1 VSIYYRLTL
10 FLVNFKLMYKHNK
23 IFDRVLGYAPFIIC
37 FIILYLS
44 ETFNVI
50 SSINGLTQL
59 ILFIIVV
66 SIPAFITKRMSYVDI
81 GWPWGLV
88 CIGVL
93 VLING
98 EGYWIRKY
106 IISGMYLIAGL
117 RMGIGAIILLKKG
130 YLNKELSRYEYQ
142 RLRWKKSGY
151 SNIDISLQYEIMIQC
166 LANVTFLALPAII
179 QSYNPQDFISPLEI
193 FGYLLWLVFLIIE
206 HLADLQ
212 KQRFLRKAF
221 LENKNKQVCNV
232 GLWKYS
238 RHPNY
243 FAEWMVWNCLIISSL
258 PSLFYFYSIEESKII
273 WIGLLIS
280 LIYISKIMYN
290 TLVYYTGA
298 IPSEYYSKQKRPD
311 YSEIQKKTN
320 MFFPGVFRKK

>member
-1 VSIYYRLTL
+1 
-10 FLVNFKLMYKHNK
+10 MYKHNK

-221 LENKNKQVCNV
+221 LENKKKQVCNV

>member
-1 VSIYYRLTL
+1 
-10 FLVNFKLMYKHNK
+10 
-23 IFDRVLGYAPFIIC
+23 
-37 FIILYLS
+37 
-44 ETFNVI
+44 
-50 SSINGLTQL
+50 
-59 ILFIIVV
+59 
-66 SIPAFITKRMSYVDI
+66 MSYVDI

-106 IISGMYLIAGL
+106 IISGMYIIAGL

-212 KQRFLRKAF
+212 KQSFLRKAF
-221 LENKNKQVCNV
+221 LENKKKQVCNI

-298 IPSEYYSKQKRPD
+298 IPSEYYSRQRRPN

-320 MFFPGVFRKK
+320 MFFPGILRKK

>member
-1 VSIYYRLTL
+1 
-10 FLVNFKLMYKHNK
+10 MYKHNK

-212 KQRFLRKAF
+212 KQNFLRKAF
-221 LENKNKQVCNV
+221 LENKKKQVCNI

-273 WIGLLIS
+273 WIGLLVS

-298 IPSEYYSKQKRPD
+298 IPSEYYSRQKRPD

-320 MFFPGVFRKK
+320 MFFPAVFRKK

>member
-1 VSIYYRLTL
+1 
-10 FLVNFKLMYKHNK
+10 MYKHNK

-106 IISGMYLIAGL
+106 IISGMYIIAGL

-221 LENKNKQVCNV
+221 LENKKKQVCNV

-298 IPSEYYSKQKRPD
+298 IPSEYYSRQRRPD

>member
-1 VSIYYRLTL
+1 MSIYYRLRL
-10 FLVNFKLMYKHNK
+10 FLVNFKVMYKHNK
-23 IFDRVLGYAPFIIC
+23 IFDRVLGYAPFIVC

-44 ETFNVI
+44 ETFNAI
-50 SSINGLTQL
+50 SSINGVTQL

-81 GWPWGLV
+81 AWPWGLV

-142 RLRWKKSGY
+142 RLRWEKSGY

-193 FGYLLWLVFLIIE
+193 FGYLLWVVFLIIE

-212 KQRFLRKAF
+212 KQNFLRKAF
-221 LENKNKQVCNV
+221 LENKKKQVCNV

-273 WIGLLIS
+273 WIGLLVS

-298 IPSEYYSKQKRPD
+298 IPSEYYSRQKRPD

-320 MFFPGVFRKK
+320 MFFPAVFRKK

>member
-1 VSIYYRLTL
+1 
-10 FLVNFKLMYKHNK
+10 MYKHNK

-221 LENKNKQVCNV
+221 LENKKKQVCNV

-298 IPSEYYSKQKRPD
+298 IPSEYYSRQKRPD

-320 MFFPGVFRKK
+320 MFFPAVFRKK

>member
-1 VSIYYRLTL
+1 
-10 FLVNFKLMYKHNK
+10 
-23 IFDRVLGYAPFIIC
+23 
-37 FIILYLS
+37 
-44 ETFNVI
+44 
-50 SSINGLTQL
+50 
-59 ILFIIVV
+59 
-66 SIPAFITKRMSYVDI
+66 
-81 GWPWGLV
+81 
-88 CIGVL
+88 
-93 VLING
+93 
-98 EGYWIRKY
+98 
-106 IISGMYLIAGL
+106 MYLIAGL

-212 KQRFLRKAF
+212 KQSFLRKAF
-221 LENKNKQVCNV
+221 LENKKKQVCNI

-298 IPSEYYSKQKRPD
+298 IPSEYYSRQRRPD

-320 MFFPGVFRKK
+320 MFFPGILRKK

>member
-1 VSIYYRLTL
+1 
-10 FLVNFKLMYKHNK
+10 MYKHNK

-212 KQRFLRKAF
+212 KQSFLRKAF
-221 LENKNKQVCNV
+221 LENKKKQVCNI

-273 WIGLLIS
+273 WIGLLVS

-298 IPSEYYSKQKRPD
+298 IPSEYYSRQRRPD

-320 MFFPGVFRKK
+320 MFFPGILRKK

>member
-1 VSIYYRLTL
+1 
-10 FLVNFKLMYKHNK
+10 MYKHNK

-212 KQRFLRKAF
+212 KQSFLRKAF
-221 LENKNKQVCNV
+221 LENKKKQVCNI

-298 IPSEYYSKQKRPD
+298 IPSEYYSRQRRPD

-320 MFFPGVFRKK
+320 MFFPGILRKK

>member
-1 VSIYYRLTL
+1 MSIYYRLTL

-212 KQRFLRKAF
+212 KQSFLRKAF
-221 LENKNKQVCNV
+221 LENKKKQVCNI

-298 IPSEYYSKQKRPD
+298 IPSEYYSRQRRPD

-320 MFFPGVFRKK
+320 MFFPGILRKK

>member
-1 VSIYYRLTL
+1 
-10 FLVNFKLMYKHNK
+10 MYKHNK

-212 KQRFLRKAF
+212 KQSFLRKAF
-221 LENKNKQVCNV
+221 LENKKKQVCNV

-298 IPSEYYSKQKRPD
+298 IPSEYYSRQRRPN

-320 MFFPGVFRKK
+320 MFFPGILRKK

>member
-1 VSIYYRLTL
+1 
-10 FLVNFKLMYKHNK
+10 MYKHNK

-44 ETFNVI
+44 EKFNVI
-50 SSINGLTQL
+50 SFINGLTQL

-179 QSYNPQDFISPLEI
+179 QSYNPQDFISPLEN

-221 LENKNKQVCNV
+221 LENKKKQVCNV

-298 IPSEYYSKQKRPD
+298 IPSEYYSRQRRPN

-320 MFFPGVFRKK
+320 MFFPGILRKK